1 MVRVV
6 MVGVSV
12 HQEFQASQE
21 ALDPR
26 DQQVLRDHPVIMDL
40 KDPWAHGE
48 RKAMKETVED
58 RDHQAAKELKD
69 LQAQAVT
76 KVKQVP
82 LALRDLE
89 DPQVQLVPL
98 ETRVIQALVESKVL
112 LAPRDPKGP
121 QVQLVPLE
129 TRVIQALVESKV
141 LLAPRDLRGPQVQ
154 LVPMETRV
162 IQELVEVKVPQVPRV
177 LQDRLVVIGNSAF
190 LRRKMEG
197 TLDWSR

>member
-1 MVRVV
+1 MVPVV

-40 KDPWAHGE
+40 KDPWAHE
-48 RKAMKETVED
+48 ETKVMKEPVED
-58 RDHQAAKELKD
+58 RD

-82 LALRDLE
+82 LALRDLK
-89 DPQVQLVPL
+89 D
-98 ETRVIQALVESKVL
+98 
-112 LAPRDPKGP
+112 
-121 QVQLVPLE
+121 
-129 TRVIQALVESKV
+129 
-141 LLAPRDLRGPQVQ
+141 PQVQ

-162 IQELVEVKVPQVPRV
+162 IQVLVEVKVPQAQRV
-177 LQDRLVVIGNSAF
+177 TQHRLVVIGNNAF
-190 LRRKMEG
+190 LRN
-197 TLDWSR
+197 

>member
-1 MVRVV
+1 MVPVV

-40 KDPWAHGE
+40 KDPWAHE
-48 RKAMKETVED
+48 ETKVMKELVED
-58 RDHQAAKELKD
+58 RE

-82 LALRDLE
+82 LALRDLK
-89 DPQVQLVPL
+89 D
-98 ETRVIQALVESKVL
+98 
-112 LAPRDPKGP
+112 
-121 QVQLVPLE
+121 
-129 TRVIQALVESKV
+129 
-141 LLAPRDLRGPQVQ
+141 PQVQ

-162 IQELVEVKVPQVPRV
+162 IQVLVEVKVPQAQRV
-177 LQDRLVVIGNSAF
+177 IQDRLVVIGNNAF
-190 LRRKMEG
+190 LR
-197 TLDWSR
+197 S

>member
-1 MVRVV
+1 MVPVV

-40 KDPWAHGE
+40 KDPWAHE
-48 RKAMKETVED
+48 ETKVMKEPVED
-58 RDHQAAKELKD
+58 RD

-82 LALRDLE
+82 LALRDLK
-89 DPQVQLVPL
+89 D
-98 ETRVIQALVESKVL
+98 
-112 LAPRDPKGP
+112 
-121 QVQLVPLE
+121 
-129 TRVIQALVESKV
+129 
-141 LLAPRDLRGPQVQ
+141 PQVQ

-162 IQELVEVKVPQVPRV
+162 IQVLVEVKVPQAQRV
-177 LQDRLVVIGNSAF
+177 TQDRLVVIGNNAF
-190 LRRKMEG
+190 LRN
-197 TLDWSR
+197 

>member
-40 KDPWAHGE
+40 KDPWAHE
-48 RKAMKETVED
+48 ETKVMKEPVED
-58 RDHQAAKELKD
+58 RD
-69 LQAQAVT
+69 LQAPAVT

-82 LALRDLE
+82 LAPRDLK

-98 ETRVIQALVESKVL
+98 ETRVILVLVESKFP
-112 LAPRDPKGP
+112 LAPKDLKDP
-121 QVQLVPLE
+121 QVQLVFLE
-129 TRVIQALVESKV
+129 TRVIQV
-141 LLAPRDLRGPQVQ
+141 
-154 LVPMETRV
+154 
-162 IQELVEVKVPQVPRV
+162 LVEVKAPQVPRV
-177 LQDRLVVIGNSAF
+177 LQDRLVVIGSSAF
-190 LRRKMEG
+190 
-197 TLDWSR
+197 